1 MKPKPT
7 TPELLTTVQ
16 LAAKLGVSPRTIQ
29 NWSAANVIPKIK
41 IGKVCRFDLARVKD
55 ALQSWDGE
63 VCRHDAEA
71 AIDRLVKERDDLQSK
86 LSTVYQ
92 WIERHHQDGFTDSLS
107 YWQNLE
113 KIGDKYGDRI
123 DDAERQRDAAREDA
137 EKYFKAGFDAG
148 IASCYDPTEPS
159 DADAALT
166 QYVTL
171 QAKTKP

>member
-1 MKPKPT
+1 MSQSSD
-7 TPELLTTVQ
+7 TPETRKPCRYCGCLE
-16 LAAKLGVSPRTIQ
+16 ASAKDWAEIEPGKGEELGL
-29 NWSAANVIPKIK
+29 
-41 IGKVCRFDLARVKD
+41 C
-55 ALQSWDGE
+55 WDGE

-123 DDAERQRDAAREDA
+123 DDAERQRDAAREEA
-137 EKYFKAGFDAG
+137 TMWRSHINTCLQYPRGSEAQVRCLEEVGQ
-148 IASCYDPTEPS
+148 
-159 DADAALT
+159 DAAYYDKQLT
-166 QYVTL
+166 
-171 QAKTKP
+171 KKS